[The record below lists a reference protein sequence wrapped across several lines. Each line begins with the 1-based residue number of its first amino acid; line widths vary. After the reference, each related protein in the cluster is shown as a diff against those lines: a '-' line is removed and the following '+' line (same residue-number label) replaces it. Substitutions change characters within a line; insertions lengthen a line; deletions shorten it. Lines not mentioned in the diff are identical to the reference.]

1 MLHLVFFPVIRKW
14 WAAVNV
20 TPDLNKIKVF
30 IRGIPIGLNL
40 LIPLHGHIW
49 PIKMSGDREQW
60 KNAQKND
67 RKKNTSEVINSIIPS
82 LSPVITSFVCLPS

>member
-1 MLHLVFFPVIRKW
+1 M
-14 WAAVNV
+14 
-20 TPDLNKIKVF
+20 F

-49 PIKMSGDREQW
+49 PIKISGDKEQW

-67 RKKNTSEVINSIIPS
+67 KKKNTSEVIKSIIPN